1 MRKLLSIAVALSL
14 CAVGSVSAQEA
25 NTITLQSENQVFGG
39 LTYNPASNALLIS
52 SATDG
57 QIYQVGSDGTLKPVI
72 HSDELKS
79 AASISIDSTNNRLY
93 AVSSSFGAL
102 TNGQPPTGFPQGNG
116 NGPQGGPPNGTPPAG
131 FPADGNGPQPP
142 NGTTPAGFP
151 NDGQRPELS
160 ANLFAFDLTSGKQ
173 IYTVDLTKIAPQGGG
188 FIGQTVAD
196 ASGNVYL
203 TDSAASAVYRIDA
216 SGSPTYLSDE
226 KFQAQG
232 MGIRGLA
239 YDGTNLLVSK
249 TVDGSLYRVKLSDGS
264 VQTVTINGAPAS
276 LGELAMLSDGRLA
289 GIDRAD
295 SKIVIL
301 NSTNQWQTAQ
311 VSSTLDLTGNAT
323 ALAVNGTTLYAL
335 EAEGTPNNQ
344 GGQTP
349 TMPQFTIVSFT
360 L

>member
-1 MRKLLSIAVALSL
+1 MRKLLSIVLALSL
-14 CAVGSVSAQEA
+14 CTVGLVSAQEA

-57 QIYQVGSDGTLKPVI
+57 QIYQVGSDGTLTPVI

-102 TNGQPPTGFPQGNG
+102 TNGQPPAGFPQGNG

-173 IYTVDLTKIAPQGGG
+173 IYTVDLTKIAP
-188 FIGQTVAD
+188 
-196 ASGNVYL
+196 
-203 TDSAASAVYRIDA
+203 
-216 SGSPTYLSDE
+216 
-226 KFQAQG
+226 
-232 MGIRGLA
+232 
-239 YDGTNLLVSK
+239 
-249 TVDGSLYRVKLSDGS
+249 
-264 VQTVTINGAPAS
+264 
-276 LGELAMLSDGRLA
+276 
-289 GIDRAD
+289 
-295 SKIVIL
+295 
-301 NSTNQWQTAQ
+301 
-311 VSSTLDLTGNAT
+311 
-323 ALAVNGTTLYAL
+323 
-335 EAEGTPNNQ
+335 
-344 GGQTP
+344 
-349 TMPQFTIVSFT
+349 
-360 L
+360 